1 MGVTRCIALLGGS
14 FDPVHGGHVALGS
27 YFAKLL
33 LPDELR
39 LLPTGLPYQKQALTA
54 SAPQRIDMLR
64 LAFGNLAVPVVI
76 DDQEIRRDGAT
87 YTIDTLR
94 ALRAQLGA
102 DVSLAF
108 LIGADQL
115 QKLHTWKDWRGL
127 FDLAHICAASRPGF
141 TLDAAHVAPEVA
153 QEFMRRAA
161 TPEQIR
167 TTPAGL
173 AYLAVN
179 LAIDV
184 SATQIRA
191 ALARGGSVASL
202 IPAGVLDYIEQHH
215 LYQNN

>member
-14 FDPVHGGHVALGS
+14 FDPVHSGHVALAG

-33 LPDELR
+33 FPDELR
-39 LLPTGLPYQKQALTA
+39 LLPAGLPYQKQALTA
-54 SAPQRIDMLR
+54 SAAQRIDMLR
-64 LAFGNLAVPVVI
+64 LAFGGFAVPVAI
-76 DDQEIRRDGAT
+76 DDQEIRREGAT

-94 ALRAQLGA
+94 ALRAQLGD

-115 QKLHTWKDWRGL
+115 QKLHTWKDWRAL
-127 FDLAHICAASRPGF
+127 FDHAHICAASRPGF
-141 TLDAAHVAPEVA
+141 ALDPAHVAPEVA

-161 TPEQIR
+161 TPGQIR
-167 TTPAGL
+167 STPAGL

-179 LAIDV
+179 LAIDI

-191 ALARGGSVASL
+191 ALAEGRSVASL
-202 IPAGVLDYIEQHH
+202 IPAGVLDYIERQH
-215 LYQNN
+215 LYQKN

>member
-39 LLPTGLPYQKQALTA
+39 LLPAGLPYQKQALTA